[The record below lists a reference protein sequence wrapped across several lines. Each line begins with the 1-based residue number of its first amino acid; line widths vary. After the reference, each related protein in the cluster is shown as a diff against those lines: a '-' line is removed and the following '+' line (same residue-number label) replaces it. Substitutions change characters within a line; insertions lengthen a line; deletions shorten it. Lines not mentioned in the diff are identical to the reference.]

1 MDISAKDVMALRQ
14 KTVAGMMDCK
24 KALAEANGDMDK
36 AADILREKGIAS
48 ASKRAGRE
56 TNQGYIATYVH
67 PGSKLASMVELNCE
81 TDFVARNEE
90 FQELA
95 NNLAM
100 HVAAAAPLALSPEDL
115 DPEVIEKEKEIYRG
129 QALNEGKKPE
139 FVDKI
144 IDGRI
149 RKFYAESC
157 LLQQIY
163 IRDESHK
170 KTIEDLV
177 KELIGKIGENIV
189 VRRFAR
195 FQIGD

>member
-14 KTVAGMMDCK
+14 KTGAGMMDCK

>member
-1 MDISAKDVMALRQ
+1 MALRQ
-14 KTVAGMMDCK
+14 QTGAGMMDCK
-24 KALAEANGDMDK
+24 KALADANGDMDK

-56 TNQGYIATYVH
+56 TNQGFIATYVH

-100 HVAAAAPLALSPEDL
+100 HVAAAAPLALSPEEL
-115 DPEVIEKEKEIYRG
+115 DQEVVEKEREIYRG

-144 IDGRI
+144 VDGRI
-149 RKFYAESC
+149 RKFYAENC
-157 LLQQIY
+157 LLQQVY
-163 IRDESHK
+163 IRDESRK
-170 KTIEDLV
+170 KTIEELV

>member
-14 KTVAGMMDCK
+14 KTGAGMMDCK
-24 KALAEANGDMDK
+24 KALAESNGDMDK

-67 PGSKLASMVELNCE
+67 PGSKLAAMVELNCE

-144 IDGRI
+144 VDGRI

-170 KTIEDLV
+170 KTIEELV
-177 KELIGKIGENIV
+177 KELIGKIGENII
-189 VRRFAR
+189 VRRFSR